1 MGDVEVADGG
11 LMGIGTHT
19 HGTAAAFDA
28 ILTLLRDRTG
38 ADLTRYRASTVTRRV
53 LNRMISV
60 GARTFDDYLLL
71 LRADAAEATQL
82 LERVTIKVS
91 RFYRNAAAFD
101 ALRTLVLPEIS
112 RLRAGSPLRVW
123 SAGCGRGEEAYTLAM
138 LLDEAGIDGTIDA
151 TDLDPGA
158 LQTARAARYS
168 APAFAELP
176 TELRERYC
184 ELAGEDSLVI
194 APLRERVRFAQ
205 HDLASPAAPAAAP
218 YDLVCCR
225 NVLIYF
231 DRATQE
237 CVLCVL
243 RSALR
248 SGGFLCLGEA
258 EWPLPSLANN
268 HEALPSMMRIFRAVG
283 TANAWSAP

>member
-1 MGDVEVADGG
+1 MADGG
-11 LMGIGTHT
+11 LTGIGTHT
-19 HGTAAAFDA
+19 HGTAVAFDG
-28 ILTLLRDRTG
+28 ILSLLRDRTG

-71 LRADAAEATQL
+71 LCADAAEATHL
-82 LERVTIKVS
+82 LGRVTIKVS

-112 RLRAGSPLRVW
+112 RLRAGAPLRVW

-151 TDLDPGA
+151 TDLDPRA
-158 LQTARAARYS
+158 LQAALAARYP
-168 APAFAELP
+168 AAAFAELP
-176 TELRERYC
+176 AELRERYC
-184 ELAGEDSLVI
+184 EPTAEDSVVTTR
-194 APLRERVRFAQ
+194 LRQRVRFAQ
-205 HDLASPAAPAAAP
+205 HDLISPDGAPAGAP

-237 CVLCVL
+237 RALRVL
-243 RSALR
+243 RGALR

-258 EWPLPSLANN
+258 EWPVPAIAHTL
-268 HEALPSMMRIFRAVG
+268 EALAPKTRIFRGVG
-283 TANAWSAP
+283 ATTAGRER